1 MNFEIEVSNQAE
13 TDLRG
18 IYEYIAF
25 ELQAHENAS
34 EEIHKDVNWNLRRN
48 YGIK

>member
-1 MNFEIEVSNQAE
+1 MTFEIEVSNQAE

-25 ELQAHENAS
+25 ELQAPENADG
-34 EEIHKDVNWNLRRN
+34 HQAV
-48 YGIK
+48 